1 MKFFHLDR
9 VFLRL
14 TSVDPAAVTVP
25 ERAGGTLTSADD
37 RWVSALRAGEPAA
50 LERLARA
57 ETPRV
62 LGILHSLLGP
72 RADIEDLM
80 QTVFLETCRALPGFR
95 GESSVSTYVAGICVR
110 VARRAMRP
118 TAWTRRRAEWEGEPR
133 AIGTPEQ
140 ACEQAEQLR
149 RVHAVLECLSSKKRV
164 AFLLW
169 SLEGLEVRA
178 IAQLMEAS
186 VPATKSRILY
196 AQRELRRRAERDPY
210 LRELVKGGQDGR
222 RR

>member
-9 VFLRL
+9 SLPRL
-14 TSVDPAAVTVP
+14 TPVDPAAVTMP
-25 ERAGGTLTSADD
+25 EDSGRTLTSAED
-37 RWVSALRAGEPAA
+37 RWVASLRAGEPAA

-62 LGILHSLLGP
+62 LGLLYSLLGQ

-80 QTVFLETCRALPGFR
+80 QTVFLETCRALPSFR
-95 GESSVSTYVAGICVR
+95 GESAVSTFVAGICIR

-118 TAWTRRRAEWEGEPR
+118 SAWTRRRAEFEFEPR
-133 AIGTPEQ
+133 ASGNPEQ
-140 ACEQAEQLR
+140 AAEQAEQLR
-149 RVHAVLECLSSKKRV
+149 RVHIALSRLSSKKRA

-169 SLEGLEVRA
+169 SLEGLDVRA
-178 IAQLMEAS
+178 IAELMQAS

-196 AQRELRRRAERDPY
+196 AQRELRKRAERDPY
-210 LRELVKGGQDGR
+210 LRELVEGGSDGR
-222 RR
+222 R